1 MGLFRFN
8 FNKEGPG
15 VPKDAPR
22 KKGAARFFEIFTR
35 DASQIWLAG
44 ILLLLCSVP
53 MIAAATFGVLF
64 WQYLGMLA
72 IAVVVFVAST
82 ALVGPAL
89 ACMHTLLIKQLCDEP
104 CFFWH
109 EYKKA
114 WKSCWKQAFAV
125 SALFGTI
132 CAMECAAAVIHLMT
146 AQQISP
152 ILLGMVMLGLYIAV
166 TSWLYA
172 LLQLTQM
179 NMNLVPML
187 KNSLLLT
194 MGFLKRSLPA
204 GVITLAS
211 GVVLIGFVPLPIT
224 FLLCLLGV
232 PAFLALIVDMW
243 AWPVME
249 QVFHIS
255 DLRAERREKER
266 AEEAAAL

>member
-53 MIAAATFGVLF
+53 MIAAVTFGVLF

-114 WKSCWKQAFAV
+114 WKSCWRK
-125 SALFGTI
+125 
-132 CAMECAAAVIHLMT
+132 CPDCK
-146 AQQISP
+146 
-152 ILLGMVMLGLYIAV
+152 
-166 TSWLYA
+166 
-172 LLQLTQM
+172 
-179 NMNLVPML
+179 L
-187 KNSLLLT
+187 KNFGLHR
-194 MGFLKRSLPA
+194 M
-204 GVITLAS
+204 
-211 GVVLIGFVPLPIT
+211 
-224 FLLCLLGV
+224 
-232 PAFLALIVDMW
+232 
-243 AWPVME
+243 
-249 QVFHIS
+249 
-255 DLRAERREKER
+255 
-266 AEEAAAL
+266 

>member
-1 MGLFRFN
+1 
-8 FNKEGPG
+8 
-15 VPKDAPR
+15 
-22 KKGAARFFEIFTR
+22 
-35 DASQIWLAG
+35 
-44 ILLLLCSVP
+44 
-53 MIAAATFGVLF
+53 
-64 WQYLGMLA
+64 
-72 IAVVVFVAST
+72 
-82 ALVGPAL
+82 
-89 ACMHTLLIKQLCDEP
+89 
-104 CFFWH
+104 
-109 EYKKA
+109 
-114 WKSCWKQAFAV
+114 
-125 SALFGTI
+125 
-132 CAMECAAAVIHLMT
+132 MECAAAVIHLMT

-243 AWPVME
+243 AWPAME